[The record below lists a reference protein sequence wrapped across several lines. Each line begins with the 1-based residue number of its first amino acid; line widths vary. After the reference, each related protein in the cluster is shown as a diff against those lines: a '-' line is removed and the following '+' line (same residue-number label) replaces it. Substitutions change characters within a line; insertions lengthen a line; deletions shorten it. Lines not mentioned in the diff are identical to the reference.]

1 MKINTH
7 EDFNNAILNYNI
19 PNEILLDVKN
29 RIGDWTSSGGS
40 LDDPYIK
47 QQWKYIENYI
57 NQKKASKR
65 MIPLT
70 LNLSLVLILMILNT

>member
-19 PNEILLDVKN
+19 PTEILLDVKN

-47 QQWKYIENYI
+47 Q
-57 NQKKASKR
+57 
-65 MIPLT
+65 
-70 LNLSLVLILMILNT
+70 

>member
-19 PNEILLDVKN
+19 PTEILLDVKN

-57 NQKKASKR
+57 NNYINK
-65 MIPLT
+65 
-70 LNLSLVLILMILNT
+70 